1 MMNAKLKTLIHNFSK
16 GIKPQGEIVN
26 TLLYRPLSY
35 PFVRLAAKLKI
46 TPNFVTGLSFL
57 SAFLAAI
64 AFGFG
69 NVYLGALFFF
79 LRHYFDCADGA
90 LARMT
95 KNFSKYGAMLD
106 GIGDTVGWLG
116 VMVAITI
123 EQYLR
128 LETALVFVYL
138 GLALISNF
146 GSLLYHYSVKS
157 RYFKHLRAG
166 QKGEQNHNGS
176 ITSSTKT
183 PQYSLATFFGFDSE
197 SEVKLNL
204 FEKWAKFL
212 APFPNINQ
220 SLIRISDAHELT
232 GEEKQQLFAESFSF
246 LPSLWSLMAG
256 ASQITAVLIVALCN
270 RLDDVLWIVLII
282 GWNLL
287 ALPLSLIHHNAI
299 KRFKAKISYTQSKGI
314 LVHNS

>member
-1 MMNAKLKTLIHNFSK
+1 MPRKLKNIVLNFKK
-16 GIKPQGEIVN
+16 GIKPQGEFVN

-35 PFVRLAAKLKI
+35 PFVRLAAKLKL

-64 AFGFG
+64 FFGFG
-69 NVYLGALFFF
+69 KVYLGALFFF

-128 LETALVFVYL
+128 LGNGLVFIWL

-146 GSLLYHYSVKS
+146 TSLLYHYSVKS
-157 RYFKHLRAG
+157 RYFKHLRTG
-166 QKGEQNHNGS
+166 QKGEQNHNEK
-176 ITSSTKT
+176 SSSKT
-183 PQYSLATFFGFDSE
+183 HQYSLATFFGFDSE

-204 FEKWAKFL
+204 FEKWAIFL
-212 APFPNINQ
+212 APFPDIDEP
-220 SLIRISDAHELT
+220 LIRNSEAHELT
-232 GEEKQQLFAESFSF
+232 GEEKQQLFTESFSF

-256 ASQITAVLIVALCN
+256 ASQITAFLIVALCN
-270 RLDDVLWIVLII
+270 RLDDVLWIMLII

-287 ALPLSLIHHNAI
+287 ALPLSLIHHSAI
-299 KRFKAKISYTQSKGI
+299 KQFEAQISNTEHSEI
-314 LVHNS
+314 LIHNR

>member
-1 MMNAKLKTLIHNFSK
+1 MMNVKLKNVVQNFKK

-35 PFVRLAAKLKI
+35 PFVRLAAKLKL

-64 AFGFG
+64 FFGFG
-69 NVYLGALFFF
+69 RVYLGALFFF

-106 GIGDTVGWLG
+106 GIGDTLGWLG

-128 LETALVFVYL
+128 LGTGLVFVWL

-146 GSLLYHYSVKS
+146 ASLLYHYSVKS

-166 QKGEQNHNGS
+166 KNGEQNQNEK
-176 ITSSTKT
+176 SSSKT
-183 PQYSLATFFGFDSE
+183 QQYSLANFFGFDSE

-204 FEKWAKFL
+204 FEKWAIYL
-212 APFPNINQ
+212 APFPDIDEP
-220 SLIRISDAHELT
+220 LIRNSDTHELT
-232 GEEKQQLFAESFSF
+232 GEEKQQMFAESFSF

-256 ASQITAVLIVALCN
+256 ASQITAFLIVALCN

-287 ALPLSLIHHNAI
+287 ALPLSLIHHNAV
-299 KRFKAKISYTQSKGI
+299 KRFKAKISYIKPAI
-314 LVHNS
+314 IMVYNS

>member
-1 MMNAKLKTLIHNFSK
+1 MARKLKNIVRNFRR

-35 PFVRLAAKLKI
+35 PFVRLAAKLKL

-64 AFGFG
+64 FFGFG
-69 NVYLGALFFF
+69 KNVYLGALFFF
-79 LRHYFDCADGA
+79 LHHYFDCADGA

-128 LETALVFVYL
+128 LETALVFLYL

-146 GSLLYHYSVKS
+146 ASLLYHYSVKS

-166 QKGEQNHNGS
+166 QNGEQNHNENG
-176 ITSSTKT
+176 TLSTKT
-183 PQYSLATFFGFDSE
+183 NQYSLATFFGFDNE
-197 SEVKLNL
+197 SEAKLNL
-204 FEKWAKFL
+204 FEKWAIIL
-212 APFPNINQ
+212 APFPDIDEP
-220 SLIRISDAHELT
+220 LIRNSDVHEMT
-232 GEEKQQLFAESFSF
+232 REEKQQLFAKSFSF

-299 KRFKAKISYTQSKGI
+299 KRFKAQISHTQSTEI
-314 LVHNS
+314 LTHTL